1 MVDEKEALSILRHST
16 AHVMA
21 QAVKELYPLAKLA
34 IGPATEEGFYY
45 DFDLDSPLGEEDLQ
59 KIEAKMYE
67 IISRNLPFR
76 REEVSKEEAQRIF
89 KERGESYKL
98 EILDQIEDEK
108 VSLYWQGDFVD
119 LCRGPHL
126 RSTGEI
132 KAFKLLS
139 VSGAYWR
146 GDERNKMLQRIYGT
160 AFFTQKELQDYL
172 QRLEEAK
179 RRDHRKLGREL
190 ELFSTHE
197 EVGAGLVIW
206 HHKGVIIRWLLEE
219 FERQE
224 HLKRGYQFVMGPQIL
239 RAELWKQSGHFDFY
253 REHMYFTEAD
263 GQLYALKPMNCLAH
277 ILVYKSKQRSYR
289 DLPLRFFELGKVHRH
304 ERSGVLHGLLRV
316 REFTQDD
323 AHIFCRPDQLQGEI
337 KEVLRFVQEVMGLFG
352 FAYEA
357 ELSTRPEKFI
367 GTEETWERATGA
379 LKEVLEEEGITYEVN
394 EGEGAFYGPKI
405 DIKLKDALGRKWQ
418 CATIQCDFSLP
429 ERFDLVY
436 IGPDGSR
443 QRPVMVHR
451 VILGALERF
460 IGILIEHY
468 GGALPL
474 WLAPEQM
481 RVMSITD
488 RHIPYA
494 KEVLQKL
501 RDHGIRAEGDFRNE
515 KLGYKIRQAQLEK
528 VPYMLIIGD
537 KEMQEGKVAVR
548 SREKGDLGSMD
559 LKAFLEE
566 VLPHCKIPTLKGVI
580 EDREGIQG

>member
-1 MVDEKEALSILRHST
+1 
-16 AHVMA
+16 
-21 QAVKELYPLAKLA
+21 
-34 IGPATEEGFYY
+34 
-45 DFDLDSPLGEEDLQ
+45 
-59 KIEAKMYE
+59 
-67 IISRNLPFR
+67 
-76 REEVSKEEAQRIF
+76 
-89 KERGESYKL
+89 
-98 EILDQIEDEK
+98 
-108 VSLYWQGDFVD
+108 
-119 LCRGPHL
+119 
-126 RSTGEI
+126 
-132 KAFKLLS
+132 
-139 VSGAYWR
+139 
-146 GDERNKMLQRIYGT
+146 
-160 AFFTQKELQDYL
+160 
-172 QRLEEAK
+172 
-179 RRDHRKLGREL
+179 
-190 ELFSTHE
+190 
-197 EVGAGLVIW
+197 
-206 HHKGVIIRWLLEE
+206 VIIRWLLEE

-337 KEVLRFVQEVMGLFG
+337 KEVLRFVQEVMDLFG
-352 FAYEA
+352 FTYEA

-474 WLAPEQM
+474 WIAPEQM

-537 KEMQEGKVAVR
+537 KEVQEGKVAVR